1 MKNLTV
7 KQKKLLIVFLILFI
21 SISSTALMPTD
32 YYFMSPGP
40 PYQWEIEYKD
50 IDNYSFDGKLYQLT
64 VRRDEANALIY
75 LWSLLNESYDLYPR
89 EVILPD
95 GVTPK
100 ELSEISIQNMR
111 TSENVA
117 IAVALKNIGYEIESK
132 GDGVAVV
139 GLLEDSPV
147 KDKLKKGDLIN
158 SINNTDI
165 YSATEF
171 ISTLRT
177 YSIGE
182 TVSIGLLREI
192 DGMKEQIYIKTTLIE
207 HVEYEGEPMVG
218 FLATTVNERFDF
230 PFEIDIKTGNV
241 GGPSA
246 GLMMALNVYNNL
258 IPEDITNSKIIAGTG
273 TIEIDGSVG
282 PVGGIKQKI
291 IAAKRAGA
299 ELILVPVANFEEA
312 QPFET
317 DKTAIVAVDSFDE
330 ALAVISQYS
339 SR

>member
-1 MKNLTV
+1 MKNLTK
-7 KQKKLLIVFLILFI
+7 KQKKFLLIFLILFI
-21 SISSTALMPTD
+21 VTSSSALIPTD

-40 PYQWEIEYKD
+40 PYQWEIEYGEVE
-50 IDNYSFDGKLYQLT
+50 NYLFDGNLFQLT

-75 LWSLLNESYDLYPR
+75 AWSLLNDSYDLYPR

-95 GVTPK
+95 GVTPQ

-117 IAVALKNIGYEIESK
+117 IAVALKNLGYEIDTR

-139 GLLEDSPV
+139 GLLDDSPV
-147 KDKLKKGDLIN
+147 KDKLKKVDLLN
-158 SINNTDI
+158 SINNI
-165 YSATEF
+165 EIFSATEF

-182 TVSIGLLREI
+182 TVSIGLLREV
-192 DGMKEQIYIKTTLIE
+192 DGAKEQIYIETTLIE
-207 HVEYEGEPMVG
+207 HVEYKGEPMVG

-258 IPEDITNSKIIAGTG
+258 IPEDITNSMIVAGTG

-312 QPFET
+312 KPLET
-317 DKTAIVAVDSFDE
+317 DKTSIVAVDSFDE
-330 ALAVISQYS
+330 ALSVISQYS